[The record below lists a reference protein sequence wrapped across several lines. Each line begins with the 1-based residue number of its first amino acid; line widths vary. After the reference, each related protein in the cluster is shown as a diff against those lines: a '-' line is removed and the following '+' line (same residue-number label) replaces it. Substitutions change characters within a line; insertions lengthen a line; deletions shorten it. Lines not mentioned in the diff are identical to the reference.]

1 MPYPA
6 RKKFTYQ
13 FVAELYGTT
22 WYHSHYSAQY
32 SAGLFGPIVI
42 YGPREKKNYDIDIGP
57 ILLNDWYHQEYFD
70 LVEAVMKPGSPGF
83 VFSDSNLINGKMN
96 FNCSS
101 VSPGDNTPCTSNAG
115 VSKFHFK
122 RGKTYRLRLINA
134 GAEGLQRFSIDGHSM
149 TVIAN
154 DFVPVEPYE
163 TKVVTLGIGQR
174 SDILV
179 KAKGDLDSYWMRSN
193 ISSKCSLSRAPDALA
208 AIYYDHA
215 DQNKEP
221 ESEPWDIPDPGTCA
235 NDDLSLTKPI
245 MKLSLPY
252 ADLTMDLEVNSFKN
266 ESDVT
271 LWSLGNVSFRA
282 NYNSP
287 TLLLS
292 KLGNHSFE
300 EQWNVRNTGKAKSVR
315 INVINNTPV
324 AHPMHLHGF
333 NMYVLHEGP
342 GTWDGTIIS
351 RNNPE
356 RRDVVMIR
364 GNGHLVVQFD
374 AAKNPGVWPFHCHI
388 AWHVSAG
395 LLTQFLTNPDKVER
409 LRIPNIVAET
419 CRQWGRWTSTNIPA
433 QIDSGL

>member
-1 MPYPA
+1 
-6 RKKFTYQ
+6 
-13 FVAELYGTT
+13 
-22 WYHSHYSAQY
+22 
-32 SAGLFGPIVI
+32 
-42 YGPREKKNYDIDIGP
+42 
-57 ILLNDWYHQEYFD
+57 
-70 LVEAVMKPGSPGF
+70 MKPGSPGF

-193 ISSKCSLSRAPDALA
+193 ISTKCSLSRAPDALA

-252 ADLTMDLEVNSFKN
+252 ADLTIDLEVNSFKN

-324 AHPMHLHGF
+324 AYGSHASL
-333 NMYVLHEGP
+333 L
-342 GTWDGTIIS
+342 W
-351 RNNPE
+351 
-356 RRDVVMIR
+356 IR
-364 GNGHLVVQFD
+364 
-374 AAKNPGVWPFHCHI
+374 C
-388 AWHVSAG
+388 
-395 LLTQFLTNPDKVER
+395 
-409 LRIPNIVAET
+409 
-419 CRQWGRWTSTNIPA
+419 
-433 QIDSGL
+433 IDIDL